1 MDTLMEK
8 TRCLA
13 LLLFFR
19 IIFCVPPSRALENG
33 LALTPPMG
41 WNSLESLRL

>member
-13 LLLFFR
+13 LLLFFG
-19 IIFCVPPSRALENG
+19 IIFCVPPPRALENG
-33 LALTPPMG
+33 LPLHPSHG
-41 WNSLESLRL
+41 LEQLESLRL